1 MKNNKLFLVLS
12 MLICS
17 TLVTSCTIR
26 RAPSSEATSSEE
38 PSTQV
43 TTSEDP
49 SLEEVT
55 SEATSS
61 DEVPSEEIRSEE
73 ISSEDPSSEDPVT
86 SEIPS
91 TSEDPSSE
99 EVTSEEISS
108 EELSSEDPV
117 TSEIPSTS
125 EDPSS
130 EEVTSEDPSSEE
142 LSSEKVTSEE
152 ISSEEVTSEEIS
164 SEEVSSE
171 DPSSEDPVTSEI
183 PSTSEDPSSEEVT
196 SEEIS
201 SEESSSEENNTETC
215 KMTIG
220 EEEYELTIKTDSDM
234 SDGKLYEY
242 EIKGVTVSANDVVV
256 FYING
261 EVIGTDVLGTGT
273 SGGNNIK
280 IDGDKFVIRQ
290 DATANVY
297 FKVYE
302 SGYSVW
308 VSGYEETIVYDFYL
322 RGSFSNWNADND
334 YAFVHHDEDE
344 VKLENVTLKAGDKFK
359 VVQNNDASNHE
370 EWWHGFG
377 TVKDGCK
384 NLVTDDD
391 GNIVIKDSGTYTFY
405 WDWDDFQLWIAK
417 AN

>member
-12 MLICS
+12 MLLCS

-43 TTSEDP
+43 TTSEE
-49 SLEEVT
+49 SSSEELSSEEVT
-55 SEATSS
+55 SEEISKEEPS
-61 DEVPSEEIRSEE
+61 SEEVTSEE
-73 ISSEDPSSEDPVT
+73 ISSEEISNEDPSSEDPVT

-91 TSEDPSSE
+91 TSEEPSSEEVTSEELSSEELSSE

-108 EELSSEDPV
+108 EE
-117 TSEIPSTS
+117 
-125 EDPSS
+125 
-130 EEVTSEDPSSEE
+130 
-142 LSSEKVTSEE
+142 
-152 ISSEEVTSEEIS
+152 IS
-164 SEEVSSE
+164 
-171 DPSSEDPVTSEI
+171 
-183 PSTSEDPSSEEVT
+183 SEDPSSEEVT

-242 EIKGVTVSANDVVV
+242 EIKGVTVSAKDVVV

-308 VSGYEETIVYDFYL
+308 VSGYEDTIVYDFYL
-322 RGSFSNWNADND
+322 RGSFTNWNADND
-334 YAFVHHDEDE
+334 YAFIHHDDDE

-370 EWWHGFG
+370 EWWHGFD

-384 NLVTDDD
+384 NLVTDDKGD
-391 GNIVIKDSGTYTFY
+391 IVIKDSGTYTFY

-417 AN
+417 TA

>member
-12 MLICS
+12 MLLCS

-43 TTSEDP
+43 TTSEE
-49 SLEEVT
+49 SSSEEVT

-61 DEVPSEEIRSEE
+61 EEVTSEKISKEDPSSDNPTSEE
-73 ISSEDPSSEDPVT
+73 ISSEEISNEDPSSEDPVT

-91 TSEDPSSE
+91 TSEDLSSEEVTSEESSSEELSSE

-108 EELSSEDPV
+108 EE
-117 TSEIPSTS
+117 I
-125 EDPSS
+125 
-130 EEVTSEDPSSEE
+130 
-142 LSSEKVTSEE
+142 
-152 ISSEEVTSEEIS
+152 
-164 SEEVSSE
+164 SSE

-242 EIKGVTVSANDVVV
+242 EIKGVTVSAKDVVV

-308 VSGYEETIVYDFYL
+308 VSGYEDTIVYDFYL

-334 YAFVHHDEDE
+334 YAFVHHDDDE

-370 EWWHGFG
+370 EWWHGFD

-384 NLVTDDD
+384 NLVTDDKGD
-391 GNIVIKDSGTYTFY
+391 IVIKDSGTYTFY

-417 AN
+417 TA

>member
-1 MKNNKLFLVLS
+1 MKNNRLFLVLS
-12 MLICS
+12 MLLCS

-43 TTSEDP
+43 TTSEE
-49 SLEEVT
+49 SSSEEVT

-61 DEVPSEEIRSEE
+61 EEVTSEEISKEEPSSEELSSEEVTSEE
-73 ISSEDPSSEDPVT
+73 ISSEEISSEYPSSEDPVT

-99 EVTSEEISS
+99 EVTSEESSS
-108 EELSSEDPV
+108 EELSSEEV
-117 TSEIPSTS
+117 TSEEI
-125 EDPSS
+125 SS
-130 EEVTSEDPSSEE
+130 EEVTSEE
-142 LSSEKVTSEE
+142 T
-152 ISSEEVTSEEIS
+152 SSEEVTSEEIS

-201 SEESSSEENNTETC
+201 SEESSSEANNTETC

-242 EIKGVTVSANDVVV
+242 EIKGVTVSAKDVVV

-308 VSGYEETIVYDFYL
+308 VSGYEDTIVYDFYL
-322 RGSFSNWNADND
+322 RGSFTNWNADND

-370 EWWHGFG
+370 EWWHGFS

>member
-12 MLICS
+12 MLLCS

-43 TTSEDP
+43 TTSEE
-49 SLEEVT
+49 SSSEEVT

-61 DEVPSEEIRSEE
+61 EEVTSEKISKEEPSSEEVTSEE
-73 ISSEDPSSEDPVT
+73 ISSEEISNEDPSSEDPVT

-91 TSEDPSSE
+91 TSEEPSSE
-99 EVTSEEISS
+99 EVTSEELSS
-108 EELSSEDPV
+108 EELSSE
-117 TSEIPSTS
+117 E
-125 EDPSS
+125 
-130 EEVTSEDPSSEE
+130 
-142 LSSEKVTSEE
+142 VTSEE

-164 SEEVSSE
+164 SEEISSE

-242 EIKGVTVSANDVVV
+242 EIKGVTVSAKDVVV

-308 VSGYEETIVYDFYL
+308 VSGYEDTIVYDFYL
-322 RGSFSNWNADND
+322 RGSFTNWNADND
-334 YAFVHHDEDE
+334 YAFIHHDDDE

-370 EWWHGFG
+370 EWWHGFD

-384 NLVTDDD
+384 NLVTDDKGD
-391 GNIVIKDSGTYTFY
+391 IVIKDSGTYTFY

-417 AN
+417 TA

>member
-1 MKNNKLFLVLS
+1 MKNNRLFLVLS
-12 MLICS
+12 MLLCS

-43 TTSEDP
+43 TTSEE
-49 SLEEVT
+49 SSSEEVT
-55 SEATSS
+55 SEEISS
-61 DEVPSEEIRSEE
+61 EEVTSEEISKEDPSSEEVTSEE
-73 ISSEDPSSEDPVT
+73 ISSEEISNEDPSSEDPVT

-99 EVTSEEISS
+99 EVTSEESSS
-108 EELSSEDPV
+108 EELSSE
-117 TSEIPSTS
+117 
-125 EDPSS
+125 
-130 EEVTSEDPSSEE
+130 EVTSEESSSEE
-142 LSSEKVTSEE
+142 LSSEEVTSEE

-171 DPSSEDPVTSEI
+171 DPSSEEVTSEI
-183 PSTSEDPSSEEVT
+183 PSTSEEPSSEEVT

-242 EIKGVTVSANDVVV
+242 EIKDVTVSAKDVVV

-308 VSGYEETIVYDFYL
+308 VSGYEDTVVYDFYL

-370 EWWHGFG
+370 EWWHGFA

-384 NLVTDDD
+384 DLVTDDG

>member
-1 MKNNKLFLVLS
+1 MKNNRLFLVLS
-12 MLICS
+12 MLLCS
-17 TLVTSCTIR
+17 TLVTSCTIC
-26 RAPSSEATSSEE
+26 RAPSSEAVSSEE

-43 TTSEDP
+43 TTSEE
-49 SLEEVT
+49 SSSEGVT

-61 DEVPSEEIRSEE
+61 EEVTSEE
-73 ISSEDPSSEDPVT
+73 ISK
-86 SEIPS
+86 
-91 TSEDPSSE
+91 EDPSSE
-99 EVTSEEISS
+99 EVTSEESSS
-108 EELSSEDPV
+108 EELSSEEV
-117 TSEIPSTS
+117 TN

-130 EEVTSEDPSSEE
+130 EE
-142 LSSEKVTSEE
+142 
-152 ISSEEVTSEEIS
+152 
-164 SEEVSSE
+164 
-171 DPSSEDPVTSEI
+171 VTSEI

-242 EIKGVTVSANDVVV
+242 EIKGVTVSAKDVVV

-308 VSGYEETIVYDFYL
+308 VSGYEDTIVYDFYL

-334 YAFVHHDEDE
+334 YAFVHHDDDE

-370 EWWHGFG
+370 EWCHGFA

-384 NLVTDDD
+384 DLVTDDD

>member
-1 MKNNKLFLVLS
+1 MKKNKLFLVLS
-12 MLICS
+12 MLLCS

-26 RAPSSEATSSEE
+26 RAPSSEAISSEE

-43 TTSEDP
+43 TTSEEP
-49 SLEEVT
+49 N
-55 SEATSS
+55 
-61 DEVPSEEIRSEE
+61 SEEITSEE
-73 ISSEDPSSEDPVT
+73 PSL
-86 SEIPS
+86 
-91 TSEDPSSE
+91 E

-108 EELSSEDPV
+108 EEISSEDQV

-125 EDPSS
+125 EESSS
-130 EEVTSEDPSSEE
+130 EDQ
-142 LSSEKVTSEE
+142 VTSEE
-152 ISSEEVTSEEIS
+152 ISSEE
-164 SEEVSSE
+164 
-171 DPSSEDPVTSEI
+171 P
-183 PSTSEDPSSEEVT
+183 
-196 SEEIS
+196 
-201 SEESSSEENNTETC
+201 SSEENNTETC

-220 EEEYELTIKTDSDM
+220 GEEYELTIKTDSDM

-242 EIKGVTVSANDVVV
+242 EIKGVTVSAKDVVV
-256 FYING
+256 FYIND
-261 EVIGTDVLGTGT
+261 EVVGTDVLGTGT

-308 VSGYEETIVYDFYL
+308 VSGYEDTIVYDFYL
-322 RGSFSNWNADND
+322 RGSFTNWNADND

-359 VVQNNDASNHE
+359 VVQNNDASNHQ
-370 EWWHGFG
+370 EWWHGFD

-384 NLVTDDD
+384 NLVTDDKGD
-391 GNIVIKDSGTYTFY
+391 IVIKDSGTYTFY

-417 AN
+417 TA